1 MPKDKGSKLADFL
14 GLAIARLKGERPHL
28 NPKGQ
33 TGQSTT
39 GHARA
44 AKEALR
50 KQLSAKRYVAK
61 AEAARQKPKPKPEP
75 VADHR
80 IDVYRNLVSMLVE
93 VKTTQPSS
101 SKKYKIDKK
110 NVARVYKDTEA
121 LSPEQVAAK
130 AKAARELAASNIRGR
145 RIYGDQDESGS
156 A

>member
-1 MPKDKGSKLADFL
+1 MPKDKGSQLANFL
-14 GLAIARLKGERPHL
+14 GLAIERLKGRRPHL

-33 TGQSTT
+33 TKKSTE
-39 GHARA
+39 GPARERKKKIA
-44 AKEALR
+44 AMLQTQR
-50 KQLSAKRYVAK
+50 QLAKR
-61 AEAARQKPKPKPEP
+61 QQPEP

-80 IDVYRNLVSMLVE
+80 IDVYRNLVSMLIE

-130 AKAARELAASNIRGR
+130 ARAARGLELNYRTGR